1 MDNNMVSPDAASLAA
16 SAWLAEIE
24 KTKWRLLSF
33 RSRGQSDHS
42 GPIFLR
48 RFVCG
53 APCGG
58 QLRAIVESFKHSDP
72 IATVWVDGTEY
83 KGPWRVA
90 STIWNRD
97 FFSKENYAKGDS
109 TLTLVQDL
117 ILASAADEYGF
128 PAQLSCSEIADVRY
142 VWNASVIEGL
152 PESADPGYTYQIAGV
167 RRDDTTGLF
176 DYYVMRVFKKA
187 QELLYETNE
196 TVFEHVTRLQ
206 RQAIQPDDFNPVLAG
221 TPVPGTTIDVD
232 ARKNAD
238 CTIDET
244 QTTTVAKMVES
255 VFSFA
260 RDLFKIVASV
270 KTVAVSDVLPD
281 APEPSGG
288 VMVQNT
294 SELRKDG
301 KYNQEVQTTTERRV
315 EEAQKSKTVDVKFV
329 TDGQMDISA
338 EARDLPTDLQ
348 IGEMVSIEKTP
359 GGLFRNTWRKI
370 QLRLAGLKMGLLFN
384 EDAMKKTLE
393 VTAVESAEPLD
404 PGFSGGGIVK
414 TVRAS
419 LNEAGAWDVARQ
431 QVNEKLIPKTRETT
445 AVTPRAVITDLQAV
459 VAAPAAL
466 PGDAEVGASV
476 TNTLTPGKFWETAKR
491 TVRLIFGRI
500 SEGSSENRF
509 KKQTEATEVQAVSAG
524 TDAPFIQG
532 QVASITSQ
540 RNELGGWDKRTT
552 LDVAKRADGV
562 SEVMTAST
570 PYVDSRLTRVVNDTE
585 IPVIA
590 SMTNAQTSVTQL
602 QGVQENEYG
611 LFEHARIVH
620 TAKPHIEVFEG
631 TFHVVY
637 TKTVK
642 FRNYTKAD
650 AQALLAST
658 TPADRV
664 MFVSAT
670 SDFDLNDFGLVD
682 GQLVLTG
689 LDTAAGDLDWYSQA
703 FTEIVSETVVT
714 DKTGKQWLVTVTEN
728 GNIVTGSNY
737 QAGLTAYVTGSNPRQ
752 GSSFSRMGAYG
763 YSFRKVV
770 SVFTTREVYTEP
782 T

>member
-58 QLRAIVESFKHSDP
+58 QLRAIVESFKHSAP

-152 PESADPGYTYQIAGV
+152 PTSADPGYTYQIAGV

-206 RQAIQPDDFNPVLAG
+206 RQAIQPEDFNPVLAG

-270 KTVAVSDVLPD
+270 KTVAVSDVLTE

-301 KYNQEVQTTTERRV
+301 KYNQEVQTTTERQV

-348 IGEMVSIEKTP
+348 IGETVSIEKTP
-359 GGLFRNTWRKI
+359 GGIFRNTWRRI
-370 QLRLAGLKMGLLFN
+370 RIRLAGMRLALLFN
-384 EDAMKKTLE
+384 EDAMKKTFE
-393 VTAVESAEPLD
+393 VTAVEAAEPLD
-404 PGFSGGGIVK
+404 PSFSGGGIVK
-414 TVRAS
+414 TVRGS
-419 LNEAGAWDVARQ
+419 LNEAGAWDVTRQ
-431 QVNEKLIPKTRETT
+431 QANEKLVPKTRETV
-445 AVTPRAVITDLQAV
+445 AVNTRAVITDLQAV
-459 VAAPAAL
+459 VAAPAST
-466 PGDAEVGASV
+466 PGDTEVGSSV
-476 TNTLTPGKFWETAKR
+476 TNTLTPGAFWETVRR
-491 TVRLIFGRI
+491 TIRLLLGRI
-500 SEGSSENRF
+500 SEGVTENRF
-509 KKQTEATEVQAVSAG
+509 KRQTEATEVQAASAG
-524 TDAPFIQG
+524 VSLTFVPG
-532 QVASITSQ
+532 SITSINSQ
-540 RNELGGWDKRTT
+540 KNEAGGWDKRTT
-552 LDVAKRADGV
+552 LDVAKLADGV
-562 SEVMTAST
+562 KDVMTASS
-570 PYVDSRLTRVVNDTE
+570 PYIDARLTRVVNDTA
-585 IPVIA
+585 IPVIP
-590 SMTNAQTSVTQL
+590 SMTVAQQSVTQL
-602 QGVQENEYG
+602 QGVQENEFG
-611 LFEHARIVH
+611 RFEHAKLVL
-620 TAKPHIEVFEG
+620 TAKPHIEIFEG

-658 TPADRV
+658 KPASRV
-664 MFVSAT
+664 MFVSAS

-689 LDTAAGDLDWYSQA
+689 LDVSVGDLDWYSQG
-703 FTEIVSETVVT
+703 FTEIANEALST
-714 DKTGKQWLVTVTEN
+714 DRTGKQWLTTTTES
-728 GNIVTGSNY
+728 GIIQTGSNY
-737 QAGLTAYVTGSNPRQ
+737 QAGITAYVTGTNPRA

-763 YSFRKVV
+763 YSFRKVTDV
-770 SVFTTREVYTEP
+770 NIVKEAYTE
-782 T
+782 